1 MAWGIDRQRLEHL
14 MRLRGLRYKDLADL
28 LGMPQRTLNDRLRG
42 VARWRRA
49 ELERLADILDCP
61 IGYLRGTL
69 DEDDLCRV
77 LARAGR
83 KPGDVERWIGP
94 DLTGWD
100 IVYLY
105 ERPGRMGKWWWL

>member
-69 DEDDLCRV
+69 DEEDLCRV

-83 KPGDVERWIGP
+83 KRFKPS
-94 DLTGWD
+94 
-100 IVYLY
+100 
-105 ERPGRMGKWWWL
+105 